1 MQNILISKYD
11 GLYLDFCY
19 YVGET
24 SVQKSEPLCELSFEE
39 LINFKEHCI
48 EENHTYKKYSSV
60 TSFYTD
66 LYDDL
71 NKEQYKR
78 KINKII
84 KLKKIIN
91 ARNRTIK
98 MV

>member
-1 MQNILISKYD
+1 MHGIELFKYD

-19 YVGET
+19 YIGTT

-39 LINFKEHCI
+39 LINFKENCNEQIHPYKNYPSI
-48 EENHTYKKYSSV
+48 ISFHTEI
-60 TSFYTD
+60 
-66 LYDDL
+66 YDVL
-71 NKEQYKR
+71 NKELYKR

-84 KLKKIIN
+84 KLKEIIN

-98 MV
+98 I

>member
-1 MQNILISKYD
+1 MHKIELFRYD

-19 YVGET
+19 YVGTT

-39 LINFKEHCI
+39 LINFKEHCNQQI
-48 EENHTYKKYSSV
+48 HKYKNIPSV
-60 TSFYTD
+60 MLLFYTD
-66 LYDDL
+66 LYDVL

-84 KLKKIIN
+84 KLKEIIN
-91 ARNRTIK
+91 VRNRTAK
-98 MV
+98 V